1 MSPNHVP
8 RSSGCWRKSPDP
20 ALLIQIG
27 LIETGMRILHLHSS
41 FAAGGK
47 ELRAVRLMNLFGP
60 RIAHAVVSAQP
71 GAHGA
76 AVRLDPRVPVEFPE
90 NFPSLQ
96 GRPTPRRLWQIAQA
110 MADFDLVLTYNWGA
124 MDAVMAHG
132 LFGGLLGLPPL
143 VHHEDGFNEDEAT
156 GLKPGRNRFRR
167 IALRRASA
175 LVVPSRR
182 LEEIALTA
190 WRQPRERVRLI
201 TNGIDCSAY
210 LDRPRPDMLPGLVKQ
225 PGERWVGTLAGL
237 RPVKNLPRLVRAFA
251 ALPVASLPDSWRL
264 VILGEGPEHDA
275 IAAEAARSG
284 VADRVHL
291 PGFVAEPSHAV
302 GLFDVFALSSDSEQF
317 PISVVEAMASALP
330 IASPAVG
337 DVASMVSVEN
347 RALITPPGDE
357 AALAATLARLA
368 ADDALRARL
377 GAANR
382 AQARSHYDEAEM
394 LRAYDRTYGRALGRE
409 RLI

>member
-1 MSPNHVP
+1 MT
-8 RSSGCWRKSPDP
+8 
-20 ALLIQIG
+20 L
-27 LIETGMRILHLHSS
+27 RILHLHSS

-60 RIAHAVVSAQP
+60 RVSHAVVSAQP

-76 AVRLDPRVPVEFPE
+76 AARLDPRVPVVFPE
-90 NFPSLQ
+90 DFPGLQ
-96 GRPTPRRLWQIAQA
+96 GRPTPARLWRIAQA

-156 GLKPGRNRFRR
+156 GLKPARNRFRR
-167 IALRRASA
+167 LALRRASA

-182 LEEIALTA
+182 LEEIARTA

-201 TNGIDCSAY
+201 TNGIDCTAY

-237 RPVKNLPRLVRAFA
+237 RAVKNLPRLVRAFA
-251 ALPVASLPDSWRL
+251 GMPEPWRL
-264 VILGEGPEHDA
+264 VILGEGPEREV
-275 IAAEAARSG
+275 IAAEAARQG
-284 VADRVHL
+284 AAERVHL

-302 GLFDVFALSSDSEQF
+302 GLFDLFALSSDSEQF
-317 PISVVEAMASALP
+317 PISVVEAMAAALP
-330 IASPAVG
+330 VASPAVG
-337 DVASMVSVEN
+337 DVAGMVSAEN
-347 RALITPPGDE
+347 RPFITPPGDE
-357 AALAATLARLA
+357 AALAATLLRLA
-368 ADDALRARL
+368 GDEDLRARI
-377 GAANR
+377 GMANR
-382 AQARSHYDEAEM
+382 AHARRHYDEGAM
-394 LRAYDRTYGRALGRE
+394 LDAYSRTYGEALGGEALGRE